1 MRAIIFGLAAER
13 LSVAER
19 RFFQAVAPAGFI
31 LFKRNCQAPAQLRAL
46 TDALRDCLGWSAPI
60 LIDQEGGRV
69 QRLAPPVWAA
79 RPAPGTFRAM
89 ADVDPAAAARAAY
102 LNAAVIAAELAALGV
117 DVNCVPD
124 LDLAFPQA
132 APAVVGDRSYGD
144 DPARVSALGRAV
156 AEGTL
161 AGGALPVIKHLP
173 GHGRGAV
180 DSHFELPLINATA
193 ADLQASDFLP
203 FQALADLPLAMTGHL
218 LIPAYDEARPVTT
231 SLAVIDQ
238 VIRGEIGFDGLLMS
252 DDLSMQALS
261 GTVGAR
267 AADCLAAGCDVALH
281 CNGDLDEMAAVADQ
295 ARDFDAAGRRRFD
308 AALARRPTTASL
320 DVGAAAAELAD
331 LMPAAATA

>member
-1 MRAIIFGLAAER
+1 M
-13 LSVAER
+13 
-19 RFFQAVAPAGFI
+19 
-31 LFKRNCQAPAQLRAL
+31 
-46 TDALRDCLGWSAPI
+46 
-60 LIDQEGGRV
+60 
-69 QRLAPPVWAA
+69 
-79 RPAPGTFRAM
+79 
-89 ADVDPAAAARAAY
+89 
-102 LNAAVIAAELAALGV
+102 AAELAALGV

-180 DSHFELPLINATA
+180 DSHFELPRIDAAA
-193 ADLQASDFLP
+193 ADLQANDFLP

-218 LIPAYDEARPVTT
+218 LIPAYDAARPVTT
-231 SLAVIDQ
+231 SPAVIDQ

-267 AADCLAAGCDVALH
+267 AAAWRPAVTSPCIAMAIWTRWRRSPTKRAISTPPAGGGLTPPWPADRRRLAW
-281 CNGDLDEMAAVADQ
+281 MS
-295 ARDFDAAGRRRFD
+295 GRRR
-308 AALARRPTTASL
+308 PNW
-320 DVGAAAAELAD
+320 
-331 LMPAAATA
+331 PI